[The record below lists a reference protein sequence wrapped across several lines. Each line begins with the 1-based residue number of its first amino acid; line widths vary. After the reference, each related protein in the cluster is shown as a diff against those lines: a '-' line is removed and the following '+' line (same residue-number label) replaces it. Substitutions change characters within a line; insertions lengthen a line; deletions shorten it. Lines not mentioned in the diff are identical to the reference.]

1 MRTVLVTEPG
11 QGASVRWCLGENGGE
26 ELEGDRVHVTTSLSS
41 RAGGVSDRTLATY
54 CAHSKGASYFLRVTQ
69 LDRIWNGWRS
79 QYVNE
84 AGARDEPDEGS
95 VFTQI
100 LASGLDDEVTH
111 VIRRNAHT
119 FVILNAFPYTSGH
132 LMVLP
137 YREVSNLEDL
147 TVEETDELWP
157 TVTAAVRAVR
167 AAYTPGGV
175 NVGINMGRAAGGS
188 ISEHLHVHVVP
199 RWSGDGNFMTAVAEA
214 RTLPEPLSFSASKL
228 RAAWP
233 T

>member
-1 MRTVLVTEPG
+1 M
-11 QGASVRWCLGENGGE
+11 
-26 ELEGDRVHVTTSLSS
+26 
-41 RAGGVSDRTLATY
+41 
-54 CAHSKGASYFLRVTQ
+54 TQ

-84 AGARDEPDEGS
+84 AGGREAGESGS

-100 LASGLDDEVTH
+100 LASGLPDDETH
-111 VIRRNAHT
+111 VLRRNAHT

-137 YREVSNLEDL
+137 YREVANLEDL
-147 TVEETDELWP
+147 TAEETAELWP
-157 TVTAAVRAVR
+157 TVTAAVQAVK
-167 AAYTPGGV
+167 AAYRPGGV

-199 RWSGDGNFMTAVAEA
+199 RWNGDGNFMTAVAEA
-214 RTLPEPLSFSASKL
+214 RTLPEPLSFSAEKL